1 MTDSHQSSSQDGPTT
16 DEKVDFKLAVQA
28 DPDLIKDFPA
38 DVVRDFGVTPVGRYG
53 PQDVVLAAEKDLSPE
68 QLQELRER
76 LGKVIHIVP
85 SSGSEVEAPVDGAP
99 DESKV
104 DGDQAQPE
112 PIRYAELGDASDPFP
127 LGDTIG
133 YADMGEASDRFPI
146 ETSQP
151 KVVVEAVEE
160 AEAEQASD
168 PVPAEASQP
177 EPVEEPVEEAKAEQ
191 ESDPIAKE
199 ESKLDFLK
207 YAEQSQYGAEP
218 KKLSELLVD
227 LHFLS
232 EEELQQHLKER
243 EGTDKPH
250 FDPSSFIDTK
260 VLRLIPEAM
269 ALEYQ
274 VLPLSKIMGDLLLAS
289 SGAPDATLV
298 SEIRQVTG
306 LHPKLIPTD
315 AEELKTGIKECYE
328 RRHYLRAEE
337 MRLGDYLLA
346 EGFIDRTQL
355 DICLREQKTSKAKLG
370 ELLIRH
376 GYVSEDVTFMYL
388 AERLGY
394 EYRRFSSG
402 DIDLELS
409 KLISQRFAQRNL
421 VLPLS
426 VDYESKELVVAMAE
440 PYDLKVIDSV
450 KSSLAHHGF
459 NLKPVLSSP
468 SNLKEGIGYLYNFQ
482 GLIEDQVEM
491 ETVSLGAVHDRK
503 DLVATED
510 IPQIR
515 RIINQVL
522 YRAVVESASDV
533 HVENMENRIRVRF
546 RLDGLLQE
554 RKTPMTKDNIRS
566 IISVFKVD
574 AALDITEHRRSQDG
588 VFKMS
593 IGKGRFVDFRI
604 NLHTTDFGEDA
615 VIRILDT
622 SKNLLPLEALG
633 CPPKMLE
640 RYLLLVENPQGLILL
655 TGPTGSGKSTTLYS
669 TLAHLNSTEKKIVTA
684 EDPVEYYLDGICQY
698 KVNEDIGNTFSEY
711 ARRFLRKDP
720 DIILIGEIRDE
731 ATAESCLRAAMTGHL
746 VFSTLHTNDSVG
758 ALQRLRNLG
767 VDSALAGEA
776 LLAVM
781 SQRLARR
788 ICTKCRQHYGPDP
801 ALISLFYPGGRPEGV
816 EFVSGAGCAACDYLG
831 YKGRLGVYE
840 YWELSPEVILAISN
854 LEGDIREVARRTGLM
869 PMVGDAL
876 NKVAQ
881 GITTLEELRRVLPLE
896 QIRNYCLHYSG
907 KEGAE
912 AKTGETVQEEKID

>member
-1 MTDSHQSSSQDGPTT
+1 
-16 DEKVDFKLAVQA
+16 
-28 DPDLIKDFPA
+28 
-38 DVVRDFGVTPVGRYG
+38 
-53 PQDVVLAAEKDLSPE
+53 
-68 QLQELRER
+68 
-76 LGKVIHIVP
+76 
-85 SSGSEVEAPVDGAP
+85 
-99 DESKV
+99 
-104 DGDQAQPE
+104 
-112 PIRYAELGDASDPFP
+112 
-127 LGDTIG
+127 
-133 YADMGEASDRFPI
+133 
-146 ETSQP
+146 TSQP
-151 KVVVEAVEE
+151 EAPQE
-160 AEAEQASD
+160 AE
-168 PVPAEASQP
+168 PV
-177 EPVEEPVEEAKAEQ
+177 Q
-191 ESDPIAKE
+191 ESDPIPTETSQPEPPQEAEAGQASDPIPTEASQPDVLQYVE
-199 ESKLDFLK
+199 E
-207 YAEQSQYGAEP
+207 SQYGAEP

-227 LHFLS
+227 LQFLS

-243 EGTDKPH
+243 EDTEKPH
-250 FDPSSFIDTK
+250 FDPSSFIDPK

-269 ALEYQ
+269 AIEHQ
-274 VLPLSKIMGDLLLAS
+274 VLPLSRVMGDLLLAS
-289 SGAPDATLV
+289 SGAPDAALV

-421 VLPLS
+421 VLPLA
-426 VDYESKELVVAMAE
+426 VDYETKELEVAMAE

-450 KSSLAHHGF
+450 KSSLANHGF
-459 NLKPVLSSP
+459 HLKPVLSSP

-482 GLIEDQVEM
+482 GLIEDEVEM
-491 ETVSLGAVHDRK
+491 ETISIGAEHDRK

-574 AALDITEHRRSQDG
+574 ASLDITEHRRSQDG

-684 EDPVEYYLDGICQY
+684 EDPVE
-698 KVNEDIGNTFSEY
+698 
-711 ARRFLRKDP
+711 
-720 DIILIGEIRDE
+720 
-731 ATAESCLRAAMTGHL
+731 
-746 VFSTLHTNDSVG
+746 
-758 ALQRLRNLG
+758 
-767 VDSALAGEA
+767 
-776 LLAVM
+776 
-781 SQRLARR
+781 
-788 ICTKCRQHYGPDP
+788 
-801 ALISLFYPGGRPEGV
+801 
-816 EFVSGAGCAACDYLG
+816 
-831 YKGRLGVYE
+831 
-840 YWELSPEVILAISN
+840 
-854 LEGDIREVARRTGLM
+854 
-869 PMVGDAL
+869 
-876 NKVAQ
+876 
-881 GITTLEELRRVLPLE
+881 
-896 QIRNYCLHYSG
+896 
-907 KEGAE
+907 
-912 AKTGETVQEEKID
+912 